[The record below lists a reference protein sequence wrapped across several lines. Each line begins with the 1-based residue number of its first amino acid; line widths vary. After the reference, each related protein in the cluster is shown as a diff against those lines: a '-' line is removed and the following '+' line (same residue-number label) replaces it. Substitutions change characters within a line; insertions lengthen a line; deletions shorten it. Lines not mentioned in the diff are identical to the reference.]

1 MLRFAV
7 LALLLVSMHASAQDS
22 AADDLWKRLSGRWQG
37 SGEVSGM
44 SASIELRFRPAF
56 GGRGHH
62 LTFDNRM
69 RGKDDKIWP
78 FAAEALYLC
87 DAEGA
92 CRGHW
97 YDSRGMVL
105 PLKATTASD
114 RLVVEWGDADTERG
128 RTTYRVDGDA
138 LAITDEVLAKDG
150 AWQVFGQTT
159 ATRTAATGPIGE

>member
-1 MLRFAV
+1 MSRLAV
-7 LALLLVSMHASAQDS
+7 LALLLLPAQVS
-22 AADDLWKRLSGRWQG
+22 AADDLWKRLAGRWQG
-37 SGEVSGM
+37 SGEVSGEVSGM

-69 RGKDDKIWP
+69 RGKNDKVWP

-87 DAEGA
+87 DAQGA

-97 YDSRGMVL
+97 YDSRGM
-105 PLKATTASD
+105 KATTASD

-128 RTTYRVDGDA
+128 RTTYRLDGEGM
-138 LAITDEVLAKDG
+138 AITDEVLAKDG
-150 AWQVFGQTT
+150 VWKVFGQTT
-159 ATRTAATGPIGE
+159 ATRTTATRAAGD

>member
-7 LALLLVSMHASAQDS
+7 LVLLLFSGHASAQTS
-22 AADDLWKRLSGRWQG
+22 ADDLWKKLTGRWQG

-44 SASIELRFRPAF
+44 SASIELQFRPAF
-56 GGRGHH
+56 GGRGYH

-69 RGKDDKIWP
+69 RGKDDKVWP

-87 DAEGA
+87 DAQGA

-105 PLKATTASD
+105 PLKANTASD

-128 RTTYRVDGDA
+128 RTTYRVDGDGI
-138 LAITDEVLAKDG
+138 AITDEVLSKDG
-150 AWQVFGQTT
+150 VWKVFGQTT
-159 ATRTAATGPIGE
+159 AARTTATRTTGD